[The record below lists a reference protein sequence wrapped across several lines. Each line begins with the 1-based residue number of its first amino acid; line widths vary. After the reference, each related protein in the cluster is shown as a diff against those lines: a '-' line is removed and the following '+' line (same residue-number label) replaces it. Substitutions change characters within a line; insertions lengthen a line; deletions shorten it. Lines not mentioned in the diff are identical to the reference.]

1 MAVLSLSAGTSSIN
15 KISSTFINMRRSLS
29 NTRTVISDTK
39 RVILNRTKIK
49 SEAVFRSKTL
59 FQKRQ
64 DNIRKKEAEDQ
75 LEASSLGSV
84 LSPGFAT
91 EKSILNS
98 GKGFLGR
105 ILSAIAYL
113 GVGWLLRNLPT
124 WIGMAKEFVARI
136 YKGVAIVK
144 QFFMGAVGFVGN
156 LFNLLGSVAQNIA
169 SFDFFDTSNRV
180 KDTFGQLNQNL
191 SDMSSSID
199 DALRLMTTSLNEGIA
214 SGQNAP
220 PLGSE
225 GPSQF
230 PESQPSVPGGGTK
243 YPELA
248 DTVVRGEGGINSV
261 NRGNAG
267 DTPGGAKSI
276 FGKNLTDMTVGEI
289 MQAQREGRV
298 FAVGKYQFI
307 PGTLAS
313 AVSYTRVPLNAKF
326 DSATQNRLFDYLI
339 DVKRPEIGAY
349 INGKSNNKKEAIQQ
363 LAREFA
369 SVGLEYPEAGRRR
382 GQSRY
387 AGVAGNAASISP
399 EVAGAALDR
408 QRGTGP
414 STDNIAQQSSP
425 ANLRVAPTSRGNFI
439 QGSTGYSTG
448 PHFHFGPGTAGAKMA
463 QQGDK
468 FPGVYYSD
476 VRAVAFAVAKHF
488 LSQKKSFLLS
498 RSGKTISPGISDNDL
513 QNALLNEQKKH
524 TSGGSDGGIDM
535 AFSESVRMP
544 LSVVDVKDYGDNF
557 GISGTVAGTNVFVG
571 HGAKGSKSDSFT
583 GSQSMDISTITPSAS
598 GDVVSVVDTR
608 PAIDMQ
614 ALSQLLNAAA
624 ASFNASSSKPVEIA
638 QSSESNMLNNF
649 IRQKFLTDLAYL

>member
-214 SGQNAP
+214 SGQDAP

-230 PESQPSVPGGGTK
+230 PESGTQVGGGLQPIHKQALDIISK
-243 YPELA
+243 YESA
-248 DTVVRGEGGINSV
+248 SAGGYNAMNQGTIRDAEGRSP
-261 NRGNAG
+261 RSG
-267 DTPGGAKSI
+267 DSQTI
-276 FGKNLTDMTVGEI
+276 IGKNLTDMTIGEVL
-289 MQAQREGRV
+289 AQQNRGLLNRQGFIHAAGR
-298 FAVGKYQFI
+298 YQFI
-307 PGTLAS
+307 GITLPGVVKRS
-313 AVSYTRVPLNAKF
+313 GIPLNAKF
-326 DSATQNRLFDYLI
+326 SPAVQDRLAVQLMIESGGPGPWLAD
-339 DVKRPEIGAY
+339 KRTRLLGDKAGQDIIRQAAKVPLGPLTNISTG
-349 INGKSNNKKEAIQQ
+349 SSQ
-363 LAREFA
+363 A
-369 SVGLEYPEAGRRR
+369 SVNEQE
-382 GQSRY
+382 
-387 AGVAGNAASISP
+387 
-399 EVAGAALDR
+399 
-408 QRGTGP
+408 
-414 STDNIAQQSSP
+414 SSP

-439 QGSTGYSTG
+439 QGSTGRSTG
-448 PHFHFGPGTAGAKMA
+448 PHFHFGPGTADAKMA
-463 QQGDK
+463 QQGNK
-468 FPGVYYSD
+468 FPGTYYSD
-476 VRAVAFAVAKHF
+476 VRAVAFTVAKHF
-488 LSQKKSFLLS
+488 LSQKKSFTLT
-498 RSGKTISPGISDNDL
+498 RSGKDISPGISDNDL
-513 QNALLNEQKKH
+513 QNALLNEQKVH
-524 TSGGSDGGIDM
+524 TIRGSDGGIDM
-535 AFSESVRMP
+535 AFSETVRMP
-544 LSVVDVKDYGDNF
+544 LSVADVKFRDD
-557 GISGTVAGTNVFVG
+557 GIGYSGTVAGTNVFVG

-583 GSQSMDISTITPSAS
+583 GSQSMDISSITPSTS

-638 QSSESNMLNNF
+638 QGSESNMLNNF